1 MRSEEAS
8 LRRPARRARG
18 DASGDPSNRSAADF
32 ERARAGDGGLPGGR
46 GLRGRLPAGGPPG
59 APAGAGAAWPG
70 AGISHVVPDRPVGR
84 PADRIGGQ
92 SDPGDPASTSRAP
105 RGGAQPVAGRAL
117 CASNAD
123 ARWRVAMD
131 RSRAVG
137 PFPERDPRA
146 PDGGRTAP
154 PPARMKPNVR
164 PAGLFSDRR
173 SRGDRPRSASACV
186 GGPYHQR
193 TRAGRA
199 CRTGRHFP
207 AWRASAIGARPERR
221 HMPQLARRRRRPD
234 RGRGRAWRPA
244 PSPARSRV
252 STEAFG
258 RPRLRRRGPE
268 RLQPRGPA
276 TGRGGATAGGGPHP
290 SRRTSRRRPQ
300 RGVKAAAAWLTAL
313 RPPLP
318 RTCRAAGRRR

>member
-59 APAGAGAAWPG
+59 GTGRRGRRVAG
-70 AGISHVVPDRPVGR
+70 
-84 PADRIGGQ
+84 GGH
-92 SDPGDPASTSRAP
+92 
-105 RGGAQPVAGRAL
+105 QPCGSGPAGRA
-117 CASNAD
+117 
-123 ARWRVAMD
+123 ARRSDWGAVGSGGSRINQQGPARGRAA
-131 RSRAVG
+131 RSRSGAVRQQRGCEVASGHG
-137 PFPERDPRA
+137 PVPGRRTFPERDPRA

-164 PAGLFSDRR
+164 PAGLFSGRR
-173 SRGDRPRSASACV
+173 SRGDRPRSASVCV

-199 CRTGRHFP
+199 CRTGRHLP

-244 PSPARSRV
+244 PSSARSRV

-276 TGRGGATAGGGPHP
+276 KGRGGATAGAGPHQG
-290 SRRTSRRRPQ
+290 RRTSRRRPQ

-318 RTCRAAGRRR
+318 RRCRAAGRRR